1 MRNFD
6 INIKD
11 NNIVIALLD
20 GAMLVERAA
29 VTRHEVAVNQDSSVS
44 YYKMKL
50 AESKAIYTSL
60 DYTWH
65 RNNYNSLKKYADNDP
80 VSKATLAL
88 DKAKMAAVKAKYV
101 VAALDFEAAEEE
113 WLK

>member
-50 AESKAIYTSL
+50 AESKVIYTSL

-65 RNNYNSLKKYADNDP
+65 RNHYNSLKKYADNDP

-88 DKAKMAAVKAKYV
+88 DKAKMAEVKAKYV
-101 VAALDFEAAEEE
+101 VDALAFEAAEEE

>member
-1 MRNFD
+1 MRDFD

-11 NNIVIALLD
+11 NNIVISLLD

-29 VTRHEVAVNQDSSVS
+29 ITRHEAAVNQDSSVS

-50 AESKAIYTSL
+50 AESKALYTSL

-65 RNNYNSLKKYADNDP
+65 RNHYNSVKKYACSDP
-80 VSKATLAL
+80 VSKAELAV
-88 DKAKMAAVKAKYV
+88 DKAKMVAVRAKYV
-101 VAALDFEAAEEE
+101 VDDAAFKAAKQE
-113 WLK
+113 WMK

>member
-50 AESKAIYTSL
+50 AESKVIYTSL

-65 RNNYNSLKKYADNDP
+65 RNQYNSVKRYAGTDP
-80 VSKATLAL
+80 VSVAELAV
-88 DKAKMAAVKAKYV
+88 DKAKMVAVKAKYV
-101 VAALDFEAAEEE
+101 VDALAAKAAEEE
-113 WLK
+113 WMK

>member
-1 MRNFD
+1 MRDFD

-11 NNIVIALLD
+11 NNIVLALLD

-29 VTRHEVAVNQDSSVS
+29 IKRHEAAVNQDSSVS

-50 AESKAIYTSL
+50 AESKVIYTSL

-65 RNNYNSLKKYADNDP
+65 RNQYNSVKRYACSDP
-80 VSKATLAL
+80 VSKAELAV
-88 DKAKMAAVKAKYV
+88 DKAKMVAVKAKYV
-101 VAALDFEAAEEE
+101 VDALAFEAAVEE
-113 WLK
+113 WMK